1 VSCHCGNRPIAP
13 LARHGDLSY
22 AASVYQPHPS
32 QNLTEMFRAKP
43 YQGARPESAEFVF
56 VGLDANYD
64 AHIESSPAYPRVL
77 EYHDDGVAFWRH
89 HKVHH
94 PFLLA
99 DYRGDGQ
106 RYHRNFARTG
116 FEPEDACR
124 VSFVELLHI
133 PTIGGSELVAEDLD
147 SAHLDW
153 LNAIIQRGAKRN
165 VFLSDKVIRLM
176 IDSRRLLDSRL
187 FPELPK
193 PIANQVLPQL
203 QKIEETTIY
212 QHLHFSNYGALQARM
227 TREADAIARMRTDS
241 PQPLPR
247 STQR

>member
-1 VSCHCGNRPIAP
+1 
-13 LARHGDLSY
+13 
-22 AASVYQPHPS
+22 
-32 QNLTEMFRAKP
+32 MFRAKP

-64 AHIESSPAYPRVL
+64 ALIESSPAFPRVL
-77 EYHDDGVAFWRH
+77 EYHDDGVAFWRR

-116 FEPEDACR
+116 FEPDDACR

-153 LNAIIQRGAKRN
+153 LNAIIERGARRN

-176 IDSRRLLDSRL
+176 LDCRRLLDSRL

-193 PIANQVLPQL
+193 PVAKQVLPQL
-203 QKIEETTIY
+203 HKIEETTIY

-227 TREADAIARMRTDS
+227 RLEAAAIARLRTDS
-241 PQPLPR
+241 PYLT
-247 STQR
+247 SCAC

>member
-1 VSCHCGNRPIAP
+1 
-13 LARHGDLSY
+13 
-22 AASVYQPHPS
+22 VYQPHRS
-32 QNLTEMFRAKP
+32 QKLTEMFRAKP

-64 AHIESSPAYPRVL
+64 AHIESSPAFLRVL
-77 EYHDDGVAFWRH
+77 EYHDDGVAFWRR

-133 PTIGGSELVAEDLD
+133 PTVGGSQLMVEDLD
-147 SAHLDW
+147 SAHLDG
-153 LNAIIQRGAKRN
+153 LNALIQRGARRN
-165 VFLSDKVIRLM
+165 VFLSDKVVKLM
-176 IDSRRLLDSRL
+176 RASGR
-187 FPELPK
+187 FHWLPR
-193 PIANQVLPQL
+193 PIANLVLPQL
-203 QKIEETTIY
+203 HTVGETMIY
-212 QHLHFSNYGALQARM
+212 QHLHFSNYGTFQARM
-227 TREADAIARMRTDS
+227 TLEAAAIARLRTDS
-241 PQPLPR
+241 PHLT
-247 STQR
+247 SCAC

>member
-1 VSCHCGNRPIAP
+1 M
-13 LARHGDLSY
+13 
-22 AASVYQPHPS
+22 YQPHRS
-32 QNLTEMFRAKP
+32 QKLTEMFRAKP
-43 YQGARPESAEFVF
+43 YQGAWPESAEFVF

-64 AHIESSPAYPRVL
+64 AHIDSSPAFPRVL
-77 EYHDDGVAFWRH
+77 EYHDDGVAFWRR

-133 PTIGGSELVAEDLD
+133 PTVGRSQLMVEDLD
-147 SAHLDW
+147 PAHLDE
-153 LNAIIQRGAKRN
+153 LNAFIQRGARRH
-165 VFLSDKVIRLM
+165 VFLADKVIRLM
-176 IDSRRLLDSRL
+176 RASGHFHWL
-187 FPELPK
+187 PE

-203 QKIEETTIY
+203 HKVGETTIY
-212 QHLHFSNYGALQARM
+212 QHLHFANYGVFQARM
-227 TREADAIARMRTDS
+227 TLEAAAIARLRAES
-241 PQPLPR
+241 PHLTPCAC
-247 STQR
+247 